1 MLVECSKINMQLPH
15 AEIPG
20 SPGIL
25 RVEWPKTA
33 SSTFRAAAKLWQGAR
48 LGATPLSYPYS
59 QLGVIRKK
67 QLELHSFPPSG

>member
-1 MLVECSKINMQLPH
+1 MLGSGSEVNTQLPH

-33 SSTFRAAAKLWQGAR
+33 SSTFRGAAKLCQV
-48 LGATPLSYPYS
+48 LG
-59 QLGVIRKK
+59 LGLPWPHASVVSW
-67 QLELHSFPPSG
+67 ES